1 MKARRGTARLLLGLG
16 ALLLLLLLGE
26 VALWATGLVRDPR
39 DFTLR
44 RMTGALQQDAAGRYV
59 LDDVRAYSTA
69 AGFRFSPAHAGR
81 DATGEWPF
89 RGRAGTPLPPAAVLP
104 RVLVVGDSCVYGAS
118 LDPCDTLGW
127 QLALALDARGLPPD
141 HVAVIPL
148 GVPGYSTEQ
157 ILPLL
162 RAGLAAYGPL
172 AVVLYVA
179 AWNDQAPALRAPDR
193 ALLATL
199 AQPSALDWLRTHT
212 RLGAAL
218 LHVADRTPHDEIM
231 EGWKAGHPPLGFRV
245 PEQDVE
251 PNVRAMLAACS
262 LAGALAVVIVPPHP
276 DATLRE
282 HPRTGVD
289 AASVRRAAAA
299 GGAVTI
305 DALQLLASAGGDP
318 ARFFSDY
325 VHPSPAAVERLAQAA
340 ADPVA
345 RVLGVARHGVPRSD
359 GTGDALRVV
368 SVEPREAFA
377 LGDVRLHL
385 QLESWSRP
393 GPLPA
398 VLVGGAPLLDLR
410 AVGEDGLEGTLPA
423 NGTGTQDVVVQDAA
437 NCSVLREALTLRD
450 PEITR
455 LPGSPPRLAVR
466 ARPGDRL
473 RLLSATR
480 LRAEPQWSVKGALLL
495 GSDAHVA
502 APDVE
507 LDAQGRAEVEVPGL
521 PDGRVYVQAMW
532 APAGE
537 DPGGSLASR
546 WTGVVQLGD

>member
-1 MKARRGTARLLLGLG
+1 VKARRGTARLLLGLG
-16 ALLLLLLLGE
+16 ALLLLLLAGE
-26 VALWATGLVRDPR
+26 AALWATGLVRDPR

-44 RMTGALQQDAAGRYV
+44 RMTGALQQDTAGRYV

-89 RGRAGTPLPPAAVLP
+89 RGRAGAPLPPAAVLP

-118 LDPCDTLGW
+118 LDACDTLGW
-127 QLALALDARGLPPD
+127 QLAVALEARGLPPD

-162 RAGLAAYGPL
+162 GEGLAAYRPL

-193 ALLATL
+193 ALLAEL

-218 LHVADRTPHDEIM
+218 LHVADRTPRDEIM

-251 PNVRAMLAACS
+251 PNVRAMLAACR

-282 HPRTGVD
+282 HPRTAAD
-289 AASVRRAAAA
+289 AASVRRAAVA
-299 GGAVTI
+299 GGAVLL
-305 DALQLLASAGGDP
+305 DAPLLLASAGGDP
-318 ARFFSDY
+318 ARFFCDY
-325 VHPSPAAVERLAQAA
+325 VHPSPAAVELLAQAA
-340 ADPVA
+340 AEPVA
-345 RVLGVARHGVPRSD
+345 RVVAVAQHGVTRSD
-359 GTGDALRVV
+359 GAGDALHVT

-385 QLESWSRP
+385 ELENGSP
-393 GPLPA
+393 QALPA
-398 VLVGGAPLLDLR
+398 VLVGGAPLLDQR
-410 AVGEDGLEGTLPA
+410 AVQDGLEGTLPA
-423 NGTGTQDVVVQDAA
+423 NGTGTLDLVVQDAA
-437 NCSVLREALTLRD
+437 GCSVLREALTLRD

-455 LPGSPPRLAVR
+455 VPGSPPRLAVR